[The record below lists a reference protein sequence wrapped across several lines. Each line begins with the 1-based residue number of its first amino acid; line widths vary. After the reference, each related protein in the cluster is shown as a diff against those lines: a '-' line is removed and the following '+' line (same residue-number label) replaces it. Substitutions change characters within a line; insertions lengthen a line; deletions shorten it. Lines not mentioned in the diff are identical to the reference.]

1 VQKKT
6 NHSNQALIIVHLSS
20 LDIYTS
26 GIGQG
31 AGRSM
36 AKRLSAAA
44 RNHNGPI
51 IVIDQLWELEGRA
64 SDPRVSVYEAIQN
77 IPNEKL
83 VLIRHDEDDSPTA
96 WTDLFDELVPVLN
109 ELGVDSVKIAGFWYD
124 PKRDTG
130 CAWYVGQQLSD
141 SFDVTYARTILGSY
155 EDVWGP
161 DDEDWDDAPWA

>member
-1 VQKKT
+1 MRKT
-6 NHSNQALIIVHLSS
+6 PKNHTRALIIVHLSS
-20 LDIYTS
+20 LDVYTS

-31 AGRSM
+31 AGRGM
-36 AKRLSAAA
+36 GERLAAAA
-44 RNHNGPI
+44 RHHNGPVI
-51 IVIDQLWELEGRA
+51 IIDQLWEIEGHA
-64 SDPRVSVYEAIQN
+64 SDPRVFVYEAIQD
-77 IPNEKL
+77 IPGEKL

-109 ELGVDSVKIAGFWYD
+109 ELGVESVKIAGFWYD
-124 PKRDTG
+124 PKRSTG

-141 SFDVTYARTILGSY
+141 SFDVTYARNILGSY